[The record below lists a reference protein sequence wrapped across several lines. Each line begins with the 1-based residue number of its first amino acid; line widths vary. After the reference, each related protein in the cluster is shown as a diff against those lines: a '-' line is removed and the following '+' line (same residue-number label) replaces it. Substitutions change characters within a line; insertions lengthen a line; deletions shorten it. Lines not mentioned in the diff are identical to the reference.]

1 MELSADHH
9 VLFPVARGSVLG
21 LLLAAVHAVQ
31 MLLAVCTVASVAAW
45 ATVRLRIHRRLL
57 WDYLISLHD

>member
-1 MELSADHH
+1 MEQSEDHH

-21 LLLAAVHAVQ
+21 LLLAAVHVVQ

-45 ATVRLRIHRRLL
+45 AMVRLQIQRRLL
-57 WDYLISLHD
+57 